1 VGIRNRVGKVFLL
14 AFLVAAPVPAWAQSD
29 LLSTVFAYS
38 TTPFDSIAYWLL
50 VFNSALAIGLAFG
63 WWRERQLAQELKQQE
78 TRLKGLV
85 DSQGDIVA
93 RRDADGRITFVNDA
107 YCRTFGVAPEEV
119 IGTAFH
125 PPVDTASAQGTVG
138 MFAGAETRSFR
149 VRYEQRLQT
158 VNDWCW
164 FLIDDYP
171 IRDAF
176 GELTEIQSVGR
187 DISDRKK
194 IEVDLRRARDL
205 ADRANRSKSAFL
217 ATMSHEI
224 RTPMNGILGMANLL
238 LDTKLSDEQRT
249 YTKAVRDSGQAL
261 LALINDILDF
271 SKIEAGEINLE
282 SKAFDVRR
290 TVEGVAE
297 LLSPRAHDKG
307 VQIAAIVAQDVP
319 AEVRGDE
326 GRLRQ
331 VILNL
336 VGNAVKFTE
345 EGGVAIRVSVAGGLN
360 PVRLSFEVIDTG
372 VGVPEA
378 AKAHIFDE
386 FSQADDTTSRK
397 YGGTGLGLAISKR
410 IVEAMK
416 GEIGIDSGNSG
427 SVFWFTVQLENVTPA
442 TPKPLPPLAASDIL
456 VVSDSRI
463 VGPSLAEQIEAAN
476 YRPYT
481 FDTLGATLAELE
493 RHPGSHFS
501 TVLYDMPL
509 RASEPDVPID
519 ALTDFAP
526 VANARRIIV
535 IVPEQR
541 RQLEEYLASGFDG
554 YLIKPVRQA
563 SLENML
569 RLSEHSAMAEGEE
582 EKEQLAAGHA
592 EPRSLRVLLAEDND
606 INALLATSL
615 LKKQGHRVDHVKNG
629 RGAIEAAIQVAY
641 DVILMDVHMPEVDG
655 LAATREIRKLD
666 GPNGNVPILA
676 LTANVLTEDK
686 DRCFRA
692 GMDAFLP
699 KPLVAEE
706 LDAVLH
712 DWARG
717 GPKHARK
724 IAKAS

>member
-1 VGIRNRVGKVFLL
+1 VRIRIGIFIVLGL
-14 AFLVAAPVPAWAQSD
+14 AVLPVPVWAQSEP
-29 LLSTVFAYS
+29 LATLFSYSSTPYESF
-38 TTPFDSIAYWLL
+38 AYWLL

-63 WWRERQLAQELKQQE
+63 WWRERQLAQEMRQQE

-85 DSQGDIVA
+85 DSQGDIVV
-93 RRDADGRITFVNDA
+93 RKDAEGRITFVNDA
-107 YCRTFGVAPEEV
+107 YCRLFGVSPEEV
-119 IGTAFH
+119 IGTTFH
-125 PPVDTASAQGTVG
+125 PPVDTASADGIIGT
-138 MFAGAETRSFR
+138 FAGAETRSFR

-164 FLIDDYP
+164 FLLDDYP
-171 IRDAF
+171 IRDEF
-176 GELTEIQSVGR
+176 GELKEIQSVGR
-187 DISDRKK
+187 NISDQKK
-194 IEVDLRRARDL
+194 IENDLKRARD
-205 ADRANRSKSAFL
+205 AAERANRSKSAFL

-224 RTPMNGILGMANLL
+224 RTPMNGILGMANLM
-238 LDTKLSDEQRT
+238 LDTKLSDEQNT
-249 YTKAVRDSGQAL
+249 YAEAVRDSGQAL

-271 SKIEAGEINLE
+271 SKIEAGQINLQH
-282 SKAFDVRR
+282 KTFDVRQ
-290 TVEGVAE
+290 TVESVAE
-297 LLSPRAHDKG
+297 LLSPRAHEKG

-319 AEVRGDE
+319 LELRGDE

-331 VILNL
+331 VVLNL

-345 EGGVAIRVSVAGGLN
+345 DGGVAIRVSLAGGLN
-360 PVRLSFEVIDTG
+360 PVRLCFEVIDTG
-372 VGVPEA
+372 VGVPED

-410 IVEAMK
+410 IVDAMK
-416 GEIGIDSGNSG
+416 GEIGVDSQKAG
-427 SVFWFTVQLENVTPA
+427 SIFWFTVQLETVCPV

-463 VGPSLAEQIEAAN
+463 VGPSLAEQVEAAN

-493 RHPGSHFS
+493 RHPGSKFS
-501 TVLYDMPL
+501 TILYDMPL
-509 RASEPDVPID
+509 GASEPDVPID
-519 ALTDFAP
+519 ALTDFPP
-526 VANARRIIV
+526 VTDARRIIV

-541 RQLEEYLASGFDG
+541 KQLEQYLASGFDG

-569 RLSEHSAMAEGEE
+569 RLASQSSADDFDAPANI
-582 EKEQLAAGHA
+582 AAH

-615 LKKQGHRVDHVKNG
+615 LKKQGHRVDHAKDG
-629 RGAIEAAIQVAY
+629 REAVEAAIQVAY

-655 LAATREIRKLD
+655 LNATRQIRRLE
-666 GPNGNVPILA
+666 GANGDVPIMA
-676 LTANVLTEDK
+676 LTANVMSEDK
-686 DRCFRA
+686 EKCFRA

-717 GPKHARK
+717 GPKHSRK

>member
-1 VGIRNRVGKVFLL
+1 VRIRIGIFIVLGL
-14 AFLVAAPVPAWAQSD
+14 AALPAPVWAQSGP
-29 LLSTVFAYS
+29 LATLFSYS
-38 TTPFDSIAYWLL
+38 TTPYESFAYWLL

-63 WWRERQLAQELKQQE
+63 WWRERQLAQEMRQQE

-85 DSQGDIVA
+85 DSQGDIVV
-93 RRDADGRITFVNDA
+93 RKDAEGRITFVNDA
-107 YCRTFGVAPEEV
+107 YCRLFGVSPEEV
-119 IGTAFH
+119 IGTTFH
-125 PPVDTASAQGTVG
+125 PPVDTASAEGIIGT
-138 MFAGAETRSFR
+138 FAGAETRSFR

-164 FLIDDYP
+164 FLLDDYP
-171 IRDAF
+171 IRDEF
-176 GELTEIQSVGR
+176 GELKEIQSVGR
-187 DISDRKK
+187 NISDQKK
-194 IEVDLRRARDL
+194 VEKDLKSARDM
-205 ADRANRSKSAFL
+205 AERANRSKSAFL

-224 RTPMNGILGMANLL
+224 RTPMNGILGMANLM
-238 LDTKLSDEQRT
+238 LDTKLSDEQGT
-249 YTKAVRDSGQAL
+249 YAKAVRDSGQAL

-271 SKIEAGEINLE
+271 SKIEAGQISLQH
-282 SKAFDVRR
+282 KTFDVRQ
-290 TVEGVAE
+290 TVESVAE
-297 LLSPRAHDKG
+297 LLSPRAHEKG

-319 AEVRGDE
+319 LALKGDE

-331 VILNL
+331 VVLNL

-345 EGGVAIRVSVAGGLN
+345 DGGVAIRVSLSGGLN
-360 PVRLSFEVIDTG
+360 PVRLCFEVIDTG
-372 VGVPEA
+372 VGVPED

-410 IVEAMK
+410 IVNAMN
-416 GEIGIDSGNSG
+416 GEIGVDSQKAG
-427 SVFWFTVQLENVTPA
+427 SIFWFTVQLETVSPV

-463 VGPSLAEQIEAAN
+463 VGPSLAEQVEAAN

-493 RHPGSHFS
+493 RHPSSKFS
-501 TVLYDMPL
+501 TILYDMPL
-509 RASEPDVPID
+509 GASQPDVPID
-519 ALTDFAP
+519 ALTEFPP
-526 VANARRIIV
+526 VEDARRIIV

-541 RQLEEYLASGFDG
+541 KQLEQYLASGFDG

-569 RLSEHSAMAEGEE
+569 RLASQSSADDFDT
-582 EKEQLAAGHA
+582 AATDAPH

-615 LKKQGHRVDHVKNG
+615 LKKQGHRVDHAKNG
-629 RGAIEAAIQVAY
+629 REAVEAAIQVAY

-655 LAATREIRKLD
+655 LNATRQIRRLE
-666 GPNGNVPILA
+666 GANGDVPIMA
-676 LTANVLTEDK
+676 LTANVMSEDK
-686 DRCFRA
+686 EKCFRA

-717 GPKHARK
+717 GPKHSRK

>member
-1 VGIRNRVGKVFLL
+1 VRIRIGIFIVLGL
-14 AFLVAAPVPAWAQSD
+14 AALPAPVWAQSGP
-29 LLSTVFAYS
+29 LATLFSYS
-38 TTPFDSIAYWLL
+38 TTPYESFAYWLL

-63 WWRERQLAQELKQQE
+63 WWRERQLAQEMQQQE

-85 DSQGDIVA
+85 DSQGDIVV
-93 RRDADGRITFVNDA
+93 RKDAEGRITFVNDA
-107 YCRTFGVAPEEV
+107 YCRLFGVSPEEV
-119 IGTAFH
+119 IGTTFH
-125 PPVDTASAQGTVG
+125 PPVDTASAEGIIGT
-138 MFAGAETRSFR
+138 FAGAETRSFR

-164 FLIDDYP
+164 FLLDDYP
-171 IRDAF
+171 IRDEF
-176 GELTEIQSVGR
+176 GELKEIQSVGR
-187 DISDRKK
+187 NISDQKK
-194 IEVDLRRARDL
+194 VEKDLKSARDM
-205 ADRANRSKSAFL
+205 AERANRSKSAFL

-224 RTPMNGILGMANLL
+224 RTPMNGILGMANLM
-238 LDTKLSDEQRT
+238 LDTKLSDEQGT
-249 YTKAVRDSGQAL
+249 YAKAVRDSGQAL

-271 SKIEAGEINLE
+271 SKIEAGQISLQH
-282 SKAFDVRR
+282 KTFDVRQ
-290 TVEGVAE
+290 TVESVAE
-297 LLSPRAHDKG
+297 LLSPRAHEKG

-319 AEVRGDE
+319 LALKGDE

-331 VILNL
+331 VVLNL

-345 EGGVAIRVSVAGGLN
+345 DGGVAIRVSLSGGLN
-360 PVRLSFEVIDTG
+360 PVRLCFEVIDTG
-372 VGVPEA
+372 VGVPED

-410 IVEAMK
+410 IVNAMN
-416 GEIGIDSGNSG
+416 GEIGVDSQKAG
-427 SVFWFTVQLENVTPA
+427 SIFWFTVQLETVSPV

-463 VGPSLAEQIEAAN
+463 VGPSLAEQVEAAN

-493 RHPGSHFS
+493 RHPSSKFS
-501 TVLYDMPL
+501 TILYDMPL
-509 RASEPDVPID
+509 GASQPDVPID
-519 ALTDFAP
+519 ALTEFPP
-526 VANARRIIV
+526 VEDARRIIV

-541 RQLEEYLASGFDG
+541 KQLEQYLASGFDG

-569 RLSEHSAMAEGEE
+569 RLASQSSADDFDT
-582 EKEQLAAGHA
+582 AATDAPH

-615 LKKQGHRVDHVKNG
+615 LKKQGHRVDHAKNG
-629 RGAIEAAIQVAY
+629 REAVEAAIQVAY

-655 LAATREIRKLD
+655 LNATRQIRRLE
-666 GPNGNVPILA
+666 GANGDVPIMA
-676 LTANVLTEDK
+676 LTANVMSEDK
-686 DRCFRA
+686 EKCFRA

-717 GPKHARK
+717 GPKHSRK